1 MTPVADRAVPVSFPV
16 RKLRPLLAAL
26 LSAGVILPA
35 FAADP
40 AAANVRPAPAKTY
53 ALGSA
58 PLADV
63 LNRFA
68 AESGVI
74 LVFDA
79 ALLQGVQ
86 SRGLQGKYDVP
97 SGFQALLAESKFE
110 VVMGASGGYILRPR
124 AVPAA
129 VRDERSAAEKRP
141 AHTLSE
147 ITVEAKTL
155 PTVERMDREM
165 IRNMPAINGDMTS
178 QLKLNPN
185 IQYAET
191 SLASATGGEIA
202 PAEISIHGAKPYQN
216 EILVD
221 GISISNDIDPGNKI
235 TTTSVDQI
243 PGGSQALAIDSS
255 ILCEID
261 VKDSNVSAEY
271 GRFTGGVVSATVC
284 SARKKFGGN
293 VSVGYS
299 SSSWSKLFI
308 DPARQ
313 EEFEDSANADLQ
325 PHFKKWTYKTTV
337 EARPSDSWG
346 VLMNVVRRK
355 SEIPLK
361 RFSTDNATTT
371 ASREVT
377 QTRQQDTLLLKADYS
392 PADSRH
398 KGEVTM
404 VYAPSSNTYFHGKLP
419 RQQLHHR

>member
-1 MTPVADRAVPVSFPV
+1 MTLVADSAVPVSFPV

-26 LSAGVILPA
+26 LSAGVILPVL
-35 FAADP
+35 AADAP
-40 AAANVRPAPAKTY
+40 PRPAPAKTY

-79 ALLQGVQ
+79 ALLQGLQ

-97 SGFQALLAESKFE
+97 SGFQALLADSRFE
-110 VVMGASGGYILRPR
+110 VVMGASGGYILRARP
-124 AVPAA
+124 VPAA

-271 GRFTGGVVSATVC
+271 GRFTGGVVSATSVLHARSLAAMSRWATAPPAGASC
-284 SARKKFGGN
+284 SSIRPPGRIRRLGECRSAAAF
-293 VSVGYS
+293 
-299 SSSWSKLFI
+299 
-308 DPARQ
+308 Q
-313 EEFEDSANADLQ
+313 EMD
-325 PHFKKWTYKTTV
+325 
-337 EARPSDSWG
+337 
-346 VLMNVVRRK
+346 
-355 SEIPLK
+355 I
-361 RFSTDNATTT
+361 
-371 ASREVT
+371 
-377 QTRQQDTLLLKADYS
+377 
-392 PADSRH
+392 
-398 KGEVTM
+398 
-404 VYAPSSNTYFHGKLP
+404 
-419 RQQLHHR
+419 